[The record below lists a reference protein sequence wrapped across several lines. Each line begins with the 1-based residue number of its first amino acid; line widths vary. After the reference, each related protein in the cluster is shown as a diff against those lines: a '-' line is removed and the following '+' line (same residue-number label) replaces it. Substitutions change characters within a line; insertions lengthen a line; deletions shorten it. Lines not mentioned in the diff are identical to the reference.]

1 MQIKES
7 MVATERHHKDTLQQM
22 EHKFFEEKVLV
33 LFHVVEHTVYVICN
47 VLVKNSGLF
56 LTSCDDSVYVLCPN
70 CQNTC
75 QTNSLH
81 WNTGSCETCITQ
93 RLVYDYGQMV
103 SGWNF
108 FTKLILICTHKSK
121 EHQVTQTNSSFLFFP
136 FCRWI
141 ICLVRN
147 RSLNLHIFVF

>member
-1 MQIKES
+1 

-33 LFHVVEHTVYVICN
+33 LFHVVEHTVYVTCN

-81 WNTGSCETCITQ
+81 WNTGCETCITQ

-103 SGWNF
+103 SGWNNNKVN
-108 FTKLILICTHKSK
+108 TDMY
-121 EHQVTQTNSSFLFFP
+121 TQKQTASSRTNKQQFSLFSFL
-136 FCRWI
+136 
-141 ICLVRN
+141 
-147 RSLNLHIFVF
+147 